1 MITDRAGAHIE
12 SAQRALQERR
22 WADALSALDAIPVAA
37 RAAESHNLRGRALVG
52 LGRRAEAREAFRAAI
67 AAAPADS
74 RPRSNLALLL
84 RDEGA
89 VDEAIDLLEQALEL
103 SGPNARTYANLANT
117 LVVAG
122 RAAEAEAAYRR
133 ALELERGVPALLGLA
148 RLLAR
153 AERYAEATDHFVEAA
168 LSSPVRMELLVELA
182 NAAEPARA
190 LERACRELLPLA
202 SGASSLEQARTLAR
216 FGASYAEWQL
226 AEVAARRGAA
236 LDEADAECVLIWS
249 RATARRGE
257 LAGAEQLL
265 ATAAP
270 RLDKP
275 SLWVEW
281 AQLAGQLRG
290 AERSEQILTEAVA
303 ANPHSGVLLAHLAA
317 AKIERGQLG
326 EGEALLREALVHAPT
341 NAAALNALAGSRL
354 NFRRHEE
361 ALAGFERLVALHPLR
376 PEHHSNLV
384 FMRHYVDT
392 PAEVLSS
399 AHRAFAD
406 KFEWARPIARSS
418 LGADPERRI
427 RVAYLS
433 SDFFDHSVARFI
445 EPILRAHDRSSF
457 EVHCFAT
464 VAKSDEVTARLRSLE
479 LHWHDVSGM
488 GDAAIAR
495 SIAAASIDVL
505 VDLAGHTSQ
514 NHLRCF
520 AYRPA
525 PVAFTYLG
533 YPDTTGL
540 RCIDYR
546 LTDGVVDPEGEAD
559 TLASERLVRLPHT
572 AWCYD
577 PGVEVPIDDRDDGPI
592 TFVSFNALH
601 KVTDRALSAWSRILR
616 RVPGSVLAFKSW
628 ALGEPEVQAA
638 LLADCEAHGIDRD
651 RVLVRGFA
659 PTRREHLAMLGAGD
673 VALDTFPYNG
683 TTTTCDALW
692 MGVPVV
698 TLRGRVHAAR
708 VSESLLRALGLEEL
722 VAEDLDGYVE
732 RAVSLATDGARR
744 RRLRAELRSRFAA
757 SPLGSPAAFMP
768 GYEARLREAWREH
781 CRELRAG
788 LAPRTGELV
797 VPVGGDVRMFVAG
810 DVTRAPTF
818 VLVEHQGWPEPE
830 LEASCA
836 LLEAGD
842 SAIDLGSG
850 TGVYALR
857 WAAAALERTSDAPG
871 SVLAVDADEAAL
883 ARLGRSAD
891 ARGFGHLSVERATSS
906 TWHPDATAEA
916 PRLARLSAAFV
927 PRLEQLRARWPAT
940 SFVVELGVEAESR
953 QRTLELLAELGGAL
967 RWMPSLALFAPIERE
982 LPCDESVSAAF
993 LPPLRREAWAE
1004 RLASRVLAQAPAP
1017 VVRPA
1022 WAATAIAEAIEE
1034 ARSDRRPA
1042 RERYAMLCELAEAT
1056 AAARTVSE
1064 RLHHACARAELGE
1077 YRAAARALEPLL
1089 GQVGELAP
1097 PEPMAPLLVRYGAPL
1112 TPRTPAW
1119 LEAQVLEA
1127 WLLWS
1132 APSIASGGVAELPKL
1147 LRLFALGFVTPL
1159 TARRLGLLAAREGM
1173 LS

>member
-1 MITDRAGAHIE
+1 MTTDGVDAHIE
-12 SAQRALQERR
+12 SAQRALLERR
-22 WADALSALDAIPVAA
+22 WADALRALDAAPVATSS
-37 RAAESHNLRGRALVG
+37 AESHNLRGRALVG
-52 LGRRAEAREAFRAAI
+52 LGRRIEACEAFRDAI
-67 AAAPADS
+67 TADPS
-74 RPRSNLALLL
+74 DPRPRSNLALLL

-89 VDEAIDLLEQALEL
+89 VDEAISLLEQALGL
-103 SGPNARTYANLANT
+103 SGPNARTLANLANT

-122 RAAEAEAAYRR
+122 RAVDAEAAYRR
-133 ALELERGVPALLGLA
+133 ALELERSVPALLGLA

-153 AERYAEATDHFVEAA
+153 SERSSEATEHFVEAVQR
-168 LSSPVRMELLVELA
+168 SPVRMELLVELA

-190 LERACRELLPLA
+190 LERACGELLTLA
-202 SGASSLEQARTLAR
+202 SSVTDLEQARTLAR
-216 FGASYAEWQL
+216 FGASYAQWQL
-226 AEVAARRGAA
+226 AEAAARRGAA
-236 LDEADAECVLIWS
+236 LDEADAECVLIWA
-249 RATARRGE
+249 RAWAQRGE
-257 LAGAEQLL
+257 LAGAERVL
-265 ATAAP
+265 AEAAK

-281 AQLAGQLRG
+281 AQLAGRISG
-290 AERSEQILTEAVA
+290 AERSERILTDAVT
-303 ANPHSGVLLAHLAA
+303 ANPRSGVLLAHLAA
-317 AKIERGQLG
+317 AKIERGELGAG
-326 EGEALLREALVHAPT
+326 EGLLREALVHEPT

-361 ALAGFERLVALHPLR
+361 ALSGFERLVALHPLR
-376 PEHHSNLV
+376 AEHHSNLV
-384 FMRHYVDT
+384 FMRHYLDT
-392 PAEVLSS
+392 PPEVLSS

-427 RVAYLS
+427 RVGYLS

-495 SIAAASIDVL
+495 SIAAAGIDVI

-546 LTDGVVDPEGEAD
+546 LTDGVVDPEGDAD
-559 TLASERLVRLPHT
+559 SLASERLVRLPHT
-572 AWCYD
+572 AWCYE
-577 PGVEVPIDDRDDGPI
+577 PGVDVPIDDREDGPI

-601 KVTDRALSAWSRILR
+601 KVTDRALATWSRILR
-616 RVPGSVLAFKSW
+616 RTPGSVLAFKSW

-638 LLADCEAHGIDRD
+638 LLADCEAHGIPRE
-651 RVLVRGFA
+651 RVLVRGFT

-698 TLRGRVHAAR
+698 TLRGRVHAGR
-708 VSESLLRALGLEEL
+708 VSESLLRALGLDDL
-722 VAEDLDGYVE
+722 VAEDLDDYVE
-732 RAVSLATDGARR
+732 RAVSLAADGTRR
-744 RRLRAELRSRFAA
+744 RRIRAESRSRFAA

-768 GYEARLREAWREH
+768 GYEAQLREAWRAH
-781 CRELRAG
+781 CRELREG
-788 LAPRTGELV
+788 RAPRTGELV
-797 VPVGGDVRMFVAG
+797 VPLGGDVRMFVPG
-810 DVTRAPTF
+810 DVTRAPSF
-818 VLVEHQGWPEPE
+818 ALVEHQGWPEAE
-830 LEASCA
+830 LDASCA
-836 LLEAGD
+836 LLESGD
-842 SAIDLGSG
+842 SAMDLGAGSG
-850 TGVYALR
+850 IYALR
-857 WAAAALERTSDAPG
+857 WAATALERSSTAPG

-883 ARLGRSAD
+883 ERLGRSAR
-891 ARGFGHLSVERATSS
+891 AQGLSHLSVERATGS
-906 TWHPDATAEA
+906 TWRAGTAGPS
-916 PRLARLSAAFV
+916 PRLVRLSAAFV
-927 PRLEQLRARWPAT
+927 PRLEQLRAQWPAT
-940 SFVVELGVEAESR
+940 CFVVELGFEAESR
-953 QRTLELLAELGGAL
+953 RRTLELLTKLGDPL
-967 RWMPSLALFAPIERE
+967 RWIPSLALFVPIARD
-982 LPCDESVSAAF
+982 PSCDESVSAAF
-993 LPPLRREAWAE
+993 LPPLRRDAWAE
-1004 RLASRVLAQAPAP
+1004 TFAARVLLPSPAAPLRSAQPD
-1017 VVRPA
+1017 
-1022 WAATAIAEAIEE
+1022 AATAEAIEE
-1034 ARSDRRPA
+1034 ARASHRPA
-1042 RERYAMLCELAEAT
+1042 HERYELLRVLAEAT
-1056 AAARTVSE
+1056 AGARTLSE
-1064 RLHHACARAELGE
+1064 RLHHACVRAELGE

-1089 GQVGELAP
+1089 EQLGGLEPPAP
-1097 PEPMAPLLVRYGAPL
+1097 LAPLLLRYGGQEVS
-1112 TPRTPAW
+1112 RTPAW

-1132 APSIASGGVAELPKL
+1132 ATSIASRGVAELPKL
-1147 LRLFALGFVTPL
+1147 LRLFALGFATPL